1 MKKMAQIEVLKVLKG
16 EKENPKK
23 KKKLQLTTDR
33 RGEEQEEESESQQQ
47 SIIEIELK
55 EAPTEVDNIKAELFG
70 ELLFEKYKLLKQM
83 YPHYFFKYNDEEFF
97 NLSTEEKI

>member
-1 MKKMAQIEVLKVLKG
+1 M
-16 EKENPKK
+16 
-23 KKKLQLTTDR
+23 
-33 RGEEQEEESESQQQ
+33 
-47 SIIEIELK
+47 
-55 EAPTEVDNIKAELFG
+55 DNIKAELFG